1 MVVEIYIHKYL
12 IKGFMASVLGL
23 ELKRY
28 FCVDEVKHLNYQ

>member
-1 MVVEIYIHKYL
+1 MVFEICLLKDN
-12 IKGFMASVLGL
+12 KGFVESVLGL